1 MKKVFLLLVLINI
14 ISYSKCELKVKK
26 LIESATIIEEY
37 HSYLEPEYKGDNV
50 YETTIFD
57 ENGNIL
63 DVLAIKVSTGTVYT
77 IYDFYNPKNTKRI
90 KLYQDEV
97 YKCIEK

>member
-37 HSYLEPEYKGDNV
+37 HSYLEPEYKGNNV

-57 ENGNIL
+57 ENGNLTPVLQKEVDKKAAEIKEEQKL
-63 DVLAIKVSTGTVYT
+63 TGVALYDVVAKELGA
-77 IYDFYNPKNTKRI
+77 
-90 KLYQDEV
+90 
-97 YKCIEK
+97 